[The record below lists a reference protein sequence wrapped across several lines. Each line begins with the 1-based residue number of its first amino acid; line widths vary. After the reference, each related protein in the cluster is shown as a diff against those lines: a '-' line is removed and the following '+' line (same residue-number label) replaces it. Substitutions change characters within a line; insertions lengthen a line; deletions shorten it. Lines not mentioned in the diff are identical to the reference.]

1 MTTILKPKSLNIHSK
16 SKIINLDEEEEK
28 SCSPKKSPKKIKQND
43 PVFFQKKEKTQLND
57 LKLSYELTDPCS
69 LVPCVPDIEKII
81 LETFRK
87 DDELTLGEKIAFS
100 SWIVLNRNSLTEA
113 MINNLNEEECHLS
126 LLNWIWKYKKN
137 LKNYCEFFQKSPNF
151 KNLVK
156 DNSNFQ
162 QYNKLIIEINLIL
175 ELLINILNVFVFL
188 PINSRDILHLKLY
201 EKLFKIKEYI
211 KFYTNDYL
219 FNLIQFV
226 LNKWKTIVDLDNE
239 AKIVNRFKLNQLG
252 LKRERQE
259 EDKDTEADSEDGN
272 EIKNK
277 NNISNLSKNIK
288 KTKKNIKVSFDLNKN
303 TVIYFNKQDIPLK
316 ISNVKNKNE

>member
-1 MTTILKPKSLNIHSK
+1 MMSVLKPVTFTFQTKSN
-16 SKIINLDEEEEK
+16 IINLEEEDET
-28 SCSPKKSPKKIKQND
+28 PTLTKKPLRKTKKNNPYSFPI
-43 PVFFQKKEKTQLND
+43 KEKPKLND
-57 LKLSYELTDPCS
+57 LKLSYELTETCP
-69 LVPCVPDIEKII
+69 LVPCIPDLEKII
-81 LETFRK
+81 LDTFRK

-100 SWIVLNRNSLTEA
+100 SWLVLIRNSLTEE
-113 MINNLNEEECHLS
+113 MINNLNEEEWHLS
-126 LLNWIWKYKKN
+126 LLNWIWNYKKN
-137 LKNYCEFFQKSPNF
+137 LKDYYDLSQQSPNF
-151 KNLVK
+151 QNLENN
-156 DNSNFQ
+156 NSNFQ
-162 QYNKLIIEINLIL
+162 KYNKLIIEINLIL

-219 FNLIQFV
+219 FNLIQLV

-272 EIKNK
+272 ENKNK
-277 NNISNLSKNIK
+277 TNISNLSKNIK
-288 KTKKNIKVSFDLNKN
+288 KTKKNFKVSFDLNKN
-303 TVIYFNKQDIPLK
+303 RVVYFNKQDIPLQ
-316 ISNVKNKNE
+316 ISIDKDQNE